1 MYAPFV
7 SHHLAGSPRKVLGP
21 SPRPFF
27 EYVGAGAGAGAGAGG
42 AAGAGGDPGAG
53 DDDPDDV
60 AVSEPERRSLI
71 N

>member
-21 SPRPFF
+21 RPRPFF
-27 EYVGAGAGAGAGAGG
+27 EYV
-42 AAGAGGDPGAG
+42 GAGGDPGAG

>member
-21 SPRPFF
+21 RPRPF
-27 EYVGAGAGAGAGAGG
+27 EYV
-42 AAGAGGDPGAG
+42 GGDPGAG